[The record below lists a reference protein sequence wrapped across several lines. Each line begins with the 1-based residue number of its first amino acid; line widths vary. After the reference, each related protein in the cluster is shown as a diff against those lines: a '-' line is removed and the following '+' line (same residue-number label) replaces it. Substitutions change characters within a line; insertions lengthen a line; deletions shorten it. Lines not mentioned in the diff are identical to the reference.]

1 MKKNNPRWADDEG
14 GSAIVELALS
24 LPLLTFLL
32 VTATDYALERV
43 AEIQT
48 QSAVIAATEYA
59 ATKGCIA
66 LGIKAAAAEAVDTSF
81 NRWFVSNLTVSS
93 TSFCACGFSDPSP
106 SLLVPVGASGDAP
119 ACSSTY
125 DVCTVGGIN
134 IPAVPYVTITATAN
148 YAPLVPRLW
157 GASSHPI
164 STKATVRTFGTQSA
178 CNG

>member
-1 MKKNNPRWADDEG
+1 MKKTNSRWTVDES

-24 LPLLTFLL
+24 LPLLTFLI

-43 AEIQT
+43 AETQT

-59 ATKGCIA
+59 AAKGCIA
-66 LGIKAAAAEAVDTSF
+66 VGIKAAAAAAVDTSF
-81 NRWFVSNLTVSS
+81 NRWFVSGLTISS
-93 TSFCACGFSDPSP
+93 TGFCACGFSDQSP
-106 SLLVPVGASGDAP
+106 SVLVPVGASSDAP
-119 ACSSTY
+119 ACSTTY
-125 DVCTVGGIN
+125 DVCTVGGLS

-157 GASSHPI
+157 GTSSHPI
-164 STKATVRTFGTQSA
+164 TTKATVRTFGTQSA